1 MTRDELGT
9 AKQGIDPPGGVS
21 GMFLEHATFLKRFL
35 AKFLSSEQD
44 IEDVAQEAFLKAYSA
59 EQDKGSIEQPKAF
72 LFSIAKNLALNEL
85 TRKSRQMTDY
95 LEDCQ
100 SGLSLE
106 SQTTVENEVEADIS
120 IGLYCEAVAN
130 LPEKCRRVYLL
141 RKVHGFSHSE
151 ICSRLGVSRST
162 VEKYISMGSISCRDY
177 IARREQYYS
186 LGAQTKQFNPNQ
198 SFGDNNNG

>member
-1 MTRDELGT
+1 MEHEEVRSVRQKAD
-9 AKQGIDPPGGVS
+9 AASDIS

-35 AKFLSSEQD
+35 AKFLSNEQD

-59 EQDKGSIEQPKAF
+59 EQEKGGIDHPKAF

-85 TRKSRQMTDY
+85 TRKSRQMTD
-95 LEDCQ
+95 
-100 SGLSLE
+100 SLE
-106 SQTTVENEVEADIS
+106 ECQPQLTLDCAATVENEVEASYS

-141 RKVHGFSHSE
+141 RKVHGLSHKE

-177 IARREQYYS
+177 MARRDQYYS
-186 LGAQTKQFNPNQ
+186 IGVRSKLNSSKPSIGGKT
-198 SFGDNNNG
+198 NG